1 MWNINFSKQIRLSFI
16 SFTRNIENSR
26 GKWRQKQQ
34 ITPWNFEFYC
44 KEILLKDEFIRYL
57 IETQT
62 TVLDVVTSV
71 KNQEKTHEKIQKT
84 NVPQQRQQQ
93 NLQRQHIQQHFLCE
107 HNIWQ
112 DQPQLKPEIFQSNFR
127 PKNAILRRN

>member
-1 MWNINFSKQIRLSFI
+1 MKTLEENDVKNNKLLLEISKIL
-16 SFTRNIENSR
+16 
-26 GKWRQKQQ
+26 
-34 ITPWNFEFYC
+34 

-107 HNIWQ
+107 HNI
-112 DQPQLKPEIFQSNFR
+112 
-127 PKNAILRRN
+127 